1 MKKLILMT
9 FLTFSLA
16 SHAQDLKK
24 IEKEKAKLQ
33 LFEEEKFPE
42 AFNEIYKKNVGKV
55 LFSNSKTERALPASE
70 YITTFTLGDKL
81 FLRGF
86 YEHSVSNSI
95 LLQLVESGM
104 KTKDIN
110 GWKDSF
116 DSQTRLISNLYF
128 DDQFIASSGRDEYL
142 NEEDMTRKNL
152 SMKHSLNDGTETLWM
167 GEIPFQKLLGKQE
180 LLTPGKHKLKIE
192 QVPLKTFGGGA
203 DFQYKPIAVGEIE
216 VIVPKEIKFNESD
229 CFPKAAIKDAKL
241 EAETLKAVKKF
252 YKDGAPNAFKVILF
266 SNEMKIIRQEYT
278 GVILRKAYDAVVVS
292 KKGDEVWYNYYTFHK
307 EYNGSKYEE
316 AVINNDVATS
326 IRAEGKVVN
335 KGCLK
340 FLK

>member
-1 MKKLILMT
+1 MKKIILMT

-16 SHAQDLKK
+16 SQAQDLKK

-33 LFEEEKFPE
+33 LFEEEKLPE

-55 LFSNSKTERALPASE
+55 LFSNTKTERTLPASA

-86 YEHSVSNSI
+86 YEHSISNSI

-104 KTKDIN
+104 KTKDMN
-110 GWKDSF
+110 GWKDTF

-128 DDQFIASSGRDEYL
+128 DGQFIASSGRDEYL
-142 NEEDMTRKNL
+142 NGEDVTRKTL
-152 SMKHSLNDGTETLWM
+152 SMKHSLNDGTETLWV
-167 GEIPFQKLLGKQE
+167 GEIPFQELLGRQD
-180 LLTPGKHKLKIE
+180 LLTPGKHTLKIV
-192 QVPLKTFGGGA
+192 QIPLKTFGSGSE
-203 DFQYKPIAVGEIE
+203 FQYKPVAKGEIE

-229 CFPKAAIKDAKL
+229 CFPKAAIKDGKM
-241 EAETLKAVKKF
+241 EAETLKAIKKF
-252 YKDGAPNAFKVILF
+252 YKDGAPNAFKVILT
-266 SNEMKIIRQEYT
+266 SNEMKIIRQEHT
-278 GVILRKAYDAVVVS
+278 GVILRKAYDAAVVS

-316 AVINNDVATS
+316 AVVNDDVATS
-326 IRAEGKVVN
+326 IRGGGKVVN